1 MLKIIGLLLGLLCL
15 SFGILAQ
22 EYKQKPYT
30 FSKLTQESVKITAE
44 LNEVNQKYWGD
55 TLISI
60 YKGSSLETIYFNIGD
75 YCRWSLD
82 ENYVEDGLYL
92 NKQYFKFYR
101 DTQKRTYQKTATIQR
116 VFEFEYLGKKYV
128 CFIVANDTNS
138 FSYNIFDITSPEKI
152 TQFTLSSNKIGSD
165 SFGDFN
171 FDGAIDFVSIID
183 YVIEGFTPQNSETVF
198 KAMAYTFHNGKTQVL
213 ENEETKQAHYTIGI
227 GNNQNID
234 SFMVFSQDW
243 FFPLKSP
250 NKFNRDYGN
259 YPSHTGGWNEDTKSL
274 YTVEGLR
281 VEPKSYSIVVAICN
295 DDVEAKE
302 IIKVLSAQKIN
313 GNYVEVYIKMEII
326 KRETKWLVLAGNYI
340 ERKIA
345 KMAYKELEKKGYK
358 NMIIKDLR

>member
-1 MLKIIGLLLGLLCL
+1 MLKIIGLLFGFLCL
-15 SFGILAQ
+15 SLGVLAQ

-30 FSKLTQESVKITAE
+30 FAKLTQESVKITAE
-44 LNEVNQKYWGD
+44 LNEVNQKTWGD

-60 YKGSSLETIYFNIGD
+60 YKGSSLETIHFNIGD
-75 YCRWSLD
+75 
-82 ENYVEDGLYL
+82 NYVEDGLYL

-101 DTQKRTYQKTATIQR
+101 DSQKRIYQKTTTIQR

-128 CFIVANDTNS
+128 CFILANDKNS
-138 FSYNIFDITSPEKI
+138 FIYNVFDITNPEKI
-152 TQFTLSSNKIGSD
+152 TQFTVSSNKIGSD

-183 YVIEGFTPQNSETVF
+183 YTIEGFTPQNSETVF
-198 KAMAYTFHNGKTQVL
+198 KAMAYTFDNDKTQVL
-213 ENEETKQAHYTIGI
+213 ENSQTKQPHYIIGI

-234 SFMVFSQDW
+234 SFMVFSQGW

-250 NKFNRDYGN
+250 NKHTWVYDNDYSGH
-259 YPSHTGGWNEDTKSL
+259 SGSWNVDSKAI

-281 VEPKSYSIVVAICN
+281 IEPKNYSILVAICN
-295 DDVEAKE
+295 DGEAQE
-302 IIKVLSAQKIN
+302 LTKVLAAQKIN

-326 KRETKWLVLAGNYI
+326 KSEIKWLVLAGNYI
-340 ERKIA
+340 ERRTA